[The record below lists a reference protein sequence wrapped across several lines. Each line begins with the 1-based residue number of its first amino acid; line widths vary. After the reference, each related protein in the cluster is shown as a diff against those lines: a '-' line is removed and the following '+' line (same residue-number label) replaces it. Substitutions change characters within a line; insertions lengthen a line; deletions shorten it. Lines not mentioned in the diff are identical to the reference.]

1 MRAAVDTAL
10 RSLAARLA
18 AQAGIEAP
26 AAVAVAVEKG
36 EAGAKKEAEA
46 SPLRRGPPDPEEK
59 AAAARAAAVSAATWA
74 FVQQRISS
82 PRDMSGAAVSAFR
95 AATLGALADLSF

>member
-1 MRAAVDTAL
+1 MISCFQLLLANSTCAAK
-10 RSLAARLA
+10 ARLA

-26 AAVAVAVEKG
+26 AAVAVVDEKG
-36 EAGAKKEAEA
+36 EAGAKKAAEEA

-74 FVQQRISS
+74 
-82 PRDMSGAAVSAFR
+82 GAYTRPLFGSI
-95 AATLGALADLSF
+95 